1 MVGTRLHVTVNL
13 GRYVVGGWG
22 KTKRES
28 LSVGVQG
35 FVPNKLLR
43 LVNFINASIL
53 PRGDHF

>member
-1 MVGTRLHVTVNL
+1 MVGTRLRVTVNL
-13 GRYVVGGWG
+13 GRCVVGGWG

-28 LSVGVQG
+28 LSVGAQG

-53 PRGDHF
+53 PRGGHF